1 MGLAAFFLGD
11 GGIGL
16 CGLAC
21 KRVSFV
27 LERGMGKDGRGVV
40 SVDESVGYLCMIV
53 VVEFIRSELVMA
65 EAKEEG

>member
-1 MGLAAFFLGD
+1 MG
-11 GGIGL
+11 
-16 CGLAC
+16 
-21 KRVSFV
+21 
-27 LERGMGKDGRGVV
+27 EDGRGVV